1 MRRQPT
7 IVVDEP
13 TAIAITPADD
23 IGYGAAHSRHRSD
36 VSEIITQHG
45 YDCCQ
50 AQEIHFTRAPCDTP
64 TAPTSSRRTGA
75 PRKLDQ
81 PRRRRPSSDDR
92 VAITDNAEP
101 RLNVLEYSRGR
112 HVAGDR
118 LVCKP
123 PLFAPRA
130 GKNSFMGYGRFLVV
144 ENNAGHDVFPATAL
158 RNTEPGG
165 AARVDLGTRADGRR
179 VVRESREISQT
190 TAPKLSLANGLVHL
204 YTALAAM
211 PPRIDAHYLNA
222 FDVRTGAALHRA
234 WTDMRLSYDYPC
246 APASIGPDG
255 TACLESIPG
264 LLAVRDR

>member
-1 MRRQPT
+1 MRLAARPLGER
-7 IVVDEP
+7 V
-13 TAIAITPADD
+13 
-23 IGYGAAHSRHRSD
+23 GGLGAAD
-36 VSEIITQHG
+36 
-45 YDCCQ
+45 
-50 AQEIHFTRAPCDTP
+50 
-64 TAPTSSRRTGA
+64 GA
-75 PRKLDQ
+75 ESPGGVLADE
-81 PRRRRPSSDDR
+81 R

-144 ENNAGHDVFPATAL
+144 ENNAGHDVFPSTAP

-190 TAPKLSLANGLVHL
+190 TAPKLSLANGLVRMQRTDREVTVRGVAQRDVTANRASWSVSYSESAFSL
-204 YTALAAM
+204 AEALAATD
-211 PPRIDAHYLNA
+211 RDTTLIRAYLA
-222 FDVRTGAALHRA
+222 EHGAGR
-234 WTDMRLSYDYPC
+234 
-246 APASIGPDG
+246 
-255 TACLESIPG
+255 
-264 LLAVRDR
+264 